1 MMTHPAD
8 QSAGFSLLEV
18 LIATFVFAVIGTIS
32 VALLASTLTA
42 RDVNEKALARSAGLD
57 RVRVLL
63 REDLGQLADRTV
75 RGADGYPR
83 SYVFAGDNA
92 GLRLGDDAEAERI
105 LFAFTRHGRA
115 NPGYIRARS
124 SLIHVEYLVRGGQLI
139 RRASDYP
146 DMTGETRQSEQVL
159 ADRAEAIAAD
169 FYFGVNWRSQALRR
183 PGSENEAFPRAVR
196 LRFTA
201 PDFGALEFIAVTP
214 EGLS

>member
-1 MMTHPAD
+1 MAVTAD
-8 QSAGFSLLEV
+8 KSAGFSLLEV
-18 LIATFVFAVIGTIS
+18 LIATFVFAIIGAIS
-32 VALLASTLTA
+32 VALMATTLTA
-42 RDVNEKALARSAGLD
+42 RDVNEEALARSAAID

-63 REDLGQLADRTV
+63 REDLGQLADRPV
-75 RGADGYPR
+75 RGPDGFVRDYI
-83 SYVFAGDNA
+83 FAGDNA
-92 GLRLGDDAEAERI
+92 GLRSDNGTDDERI
-105 LFAFTRHGRA
+105 LFAFTRYGRA
-115 NPGYIRARS
+115 NPGYVRARS
-124 SLIHVEYLVRGGQLI
+124 SLIHVEYLVRGDQLI

-159 ADRAEAIAAD
+159 SQSAEAIAAE

-201 PDFGALEFIAVTP
+201 PDFGALEFVAVTP